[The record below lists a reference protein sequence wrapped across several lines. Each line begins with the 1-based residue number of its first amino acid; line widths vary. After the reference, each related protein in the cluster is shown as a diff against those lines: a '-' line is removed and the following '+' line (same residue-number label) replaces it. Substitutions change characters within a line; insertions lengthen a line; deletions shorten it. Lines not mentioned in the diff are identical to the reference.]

1 MDILK
6 LVTPAPEHEEQ
17 VMSYRKEMLDNHD
30 SFDGSSGL
38 GKVESYSDWLRFEE
52 RGRAAHKDSYVPSDQ
67 YLAVRQS
74 DNKVV
79 GMIDYRHSPLSEFLL
94 NVGGHIG
101 YCVRPSERR
110 KGYAK
115 EMLRLLLPLCKENGE
130 TRVLIACDKDN
141 EASRRTITAN
151 GGVLENEIKADV
163 KFSPCGVI
171 QRYWINL

>member
-1 MDILK
+1 MDTLK
-6 LVTPAPEHEEQ
+6 LVPPAPEHEEQ

-30 SFDGSSGL
+30 SFDGCAGL
-38 GKVESYSDWLRFEE
+38 EKVESYSDWLRFEE
-52 RGRAAHKDSYVPSDQ
+52 RGRAEHKDGYVPSDV

-79 GMIDYRHSPLSEFLL
+79 GIIDYRHSPLSEFLL
-94 NVGGHIG
+94 NLGGHIG
-101 YCVRPSERR
+101 YCVRPSERQ

-115 EMLRLLLPLCKENGE
+115 EMLRLLLPLCKEHGE

-141 EASRRTITAN
+141 EASRRTIIAN
-151 GGVLENEIKADV
+151 GGVLENEAEADV
-163 KFSPCGVI
+163 KICPCGIV